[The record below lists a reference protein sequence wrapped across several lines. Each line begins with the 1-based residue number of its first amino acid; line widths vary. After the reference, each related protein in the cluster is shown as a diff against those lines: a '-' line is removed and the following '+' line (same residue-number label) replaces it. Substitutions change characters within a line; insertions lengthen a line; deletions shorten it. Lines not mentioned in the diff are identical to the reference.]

1 MVIENKTLSVVEYLN
16 KIRPY
21 LKDIIN
27 YLRKSDTWEIQSTI
41 ANNFISSLDNDK
53 EHVMHSKVIA

>member
-27 YLRKSDTWEIQSTI
+27 YLRKSDTWEIQSII